1 MRHVNDLSG
10 REAAQKAKNYL
21 PFLQRGGRQAAVVEA
36 VLSAHRVKLFVKK
49 ENVMLMFALGGV
61 RAPGRTKE
69 GQDEPY
75 GPEALSFMRRLALQR
90 DVELEVRVLLK
101 KRGCG
106 CVRQREEERHACFTH
121 VQQDRLENCERERLV
136 PERVVTHTH

>member
-101 KRGCG
+101 KRGVWVCEAERG
-106 CVRQREEERHACFTH
+106 RAPCLSYTRTARPPRE
-121 VQQDRLENCERERLV
+121 L
-136 PERVVTHTH
+136 

>member
-1 MRHVNDLSG
+1 VNDLSG

-101 KRGCG
+101 KRGGWVCEAERG
-106 CVRQREEERHACFTH
+106 RAPRLFYTRTARPPRE
-121 VQQDRLENCERERLV
+121 L
-136 PERVVTHTH
+136 